1 MSLIF
6 RLLAATALFGG
17 LAAPVSAHETVLR
30 GRLVFGDHEAS
41 TLRILD
47 LDTGKVTHSFDVPQP
62 NPSLDMTADGRF
74 VVVRVGDEA
83 GTVKFFDSGLLREPH
98 GDHVDIDKA
107 DPGFVDLKLT
117 GDKPAHVL
125 SGHGWISVFFDG
137 QRPWVRPSE
146 ARADLIPVA
155 GLESGK
161 PERLSWKSPAPQ
173 HGVAVPLGD
182 DRWFLSTPNP
192 AYAKGDDTS
201 ASSRPNSFDLVDARD
216 AWKPIG
222 SYTCPLMHGHAELD
236 GVHAF
241 GCADGLAILQAD
253 GAGSWNA
260 ERFAYPDER
269 VSSAI
274 TASGEIMVG
283 NYGKSGSPFTAFLR
297 IDPSASSA
305 KPGDVF
311 DIPDGQQA
319 CQFAL
324 AGDGR
329 TLVHLAG
336 DGKLRLYE
344 VTPTWKEV
352 ARFDAVAPFD
362 CAFGAPTPTPRLALS
377 GTSAYIS
384 DPIAGTIHEFYLA
397 TRKQGLDYSVGGAPS
412 TMAGGPSGG

>member
-1 MSLIF
+1 MSLMF
-6 RLLAATALFGG
+6 RLLGATALVAA
-17 LAAPVSAHETVLR
+17 LAAPTSAHETVLR
-30 GRLVFGDHEAS
+30 GRLVFGDHA
-41 TLRILD
+41 TAKLRVLD
-47 LDTGKVTHSFDVPQP
+47 LDTGKVTHSFDVPRP
-62 NPSLDMTADGRF
+62 DPSLDTSADGRF
-74 VVVRVGDEA
+74 VVVKVGDET
-83 GTVKFFDSGLLREPH
+83 GTVRFFDSGLLREPH

-107 DPGFVDLKLT
+107 EPGFVDLALT

-155 GLESGK
+155 SLESGK

-182 DRWFLSTPNP
+182 DRWFLSAPNP
-192 AYAKGDDTS
+192 AYAKGDDRS
-201 ASSRPNSFDLVDARD
+201 VSSRPDSFDLVDAGD
-216 AWKPIG
+216 GWKVLH
-222 SYTCPLMHGHAELD
+222 SYACPLMHGHAAL
-236 GVHAF
+236 GKVHAF
-241 GCADGLAILQAD
+241 GCADGLALLKAD
-253 GAGSWNA
+253 GTGAWTS
-260 ERFAYPDER
+260 ERLAYPDER

-274 TASGEIMVG
+274 AASGEIMVG
-283 NYGKSGSPFTAFLR
+283 NYGKSGSPFSAFLR

-305 KPGDVF
+305 RPDDVF
-311 DIPDGQQA
+311 EIPDGQQV

-324 AGDGR
+324 ADDGR

-344 VTPTWKEV
+344 VAPAWKEV

-377 GTSAYIS
+377 GTSAFVT
-384 DPIAGTIHEFYLA
+384 DPTGGKIHEFYLA
-397 TRKQGLDYSVGGAPS
+397 TRQQGLSYNVGGAPS
-412 TMAGGPSGG
+412 TVAGGPSGG

>member
-6 RLLAATALFGG
+6 RLLAATALVGG
-17 LAAPVSAHETVLR
+17 LAAPTSAHETVLR
-30 GRLVFGDHEAS
+30 GRLVFGDHEAAK
-41 TLRILD
+41 LRILD
-47 LDTGKVTHSFDVPQP
+47 LDTGKVTHTFDVPQP
-62 NPSLDMTADGRF
+62 NPSLDTSADGRF
-74 VVVRVGDEA
+74 VVVKVGDEA
-83 GTVKFFDSGLLREPH
+83 GTIRFFDSGLLREPH

-107 DPGFVDLKLT
+107 APGFVDLTLT

-155 GLESGK
+155 SLEKGQ
-161 PERLSWKSPAPQ
+161 PEALSWKSPAPQ

-182 DRWFLSTPNP
+182 DRWFVSTPNP

-201 ASSRPNSFDLVDARD
+201 ASSRPNSFDLVDAKTD
-216 AWKPIG
+216 WKVLD
-222 SYTCPLMHGHAELD
+222 SYACPLMHGHAEL
-236 GVHAF
+236 GRVHAF
-241 GCADGLAILQAD
+241 GCADGVALLKTE
-253 GAGSWNA
+253 GTGSWTS
-260 ERFAYPDER
+260 ERFAYPDDR
-269 VSSAI
+269 VSSSI

-297 IDPSASSA
+297 IDPAASSA

-311 DIPDGQQA
+311 DIPDGQQV

-377 GTSAYIS
+377 GTSAYVT
-384 DPIAGTIHEFYLA
+384 DPTAGTIHEFYLA
-397 TRKQGLDYSVGGAPS
+397 TRKQGLDYNVGGAPS
-412 TMAGGPSGG
+412 TIAGGPSGG